1 MTWDARATVGSWFHR
16 RKSLQE
22 LSYLCRWVRARPLP
36 MGSAARTQNLSIDG
50 PMTSDTIHIV
60 QDSWNRVA
68 PFSGAAAAIFFD
80 RLLELD
86 PSFRRVFPDG
96 RRPADI
102 AEFNRLVTVAV
113 RSLGRLENVVPA
125 AADLGR
131 RAARLG
137 LGDAHYRAVAEAFM
151 WSLERVLGNELT
163 PCGRKA
169 WSEAFLT
176 LAAAARRAGAAARA
190 LSLATALTTPV
201 GPPPA
206 VAIC

>member
-1 MTWDARATVGSWFHR
+1 
-16 RKSLQE
+16 
-22 LSYLCRWVRARPLP
+22 
-36 MGSAARTQNLSIDG
+36 
-50 PMTSDTIHIV
+50 MTSDTIHTV

-68 PFSGAAAAIFFD
+68 PFAGAAAALFFD
-80 RLLELD
+80 RLVEID
-86 PSFRRVFPDG
+86 PAFRRIFPDS

-102 AEFNRLVTVAV
+102 AEFHRLVTVAV
-113 RSLGRLENVVPA
+113 RSLGWLDNVVPA

-137 LGDAHYRAVAEAFM
+137 LGDAQYRSVAEAFT

-163 PCGRKA
+163 PAVRRA

-190 LSLATALTTPV
+190 LSLATAAVTPA